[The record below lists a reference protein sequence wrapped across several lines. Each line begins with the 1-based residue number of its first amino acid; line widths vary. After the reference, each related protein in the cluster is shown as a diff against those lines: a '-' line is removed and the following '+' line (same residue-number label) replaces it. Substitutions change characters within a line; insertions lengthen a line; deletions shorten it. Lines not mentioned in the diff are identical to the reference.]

1 MSADVEADRR
11 GPSADLNRKLAST
24 ARKLA
29 EHCLAMEL
37 AVARDDFDVV
47 CTSVENTH
55 VLYQRIAFL
64 YRELLVA
71 RVVRHARQ

>member
-1 MSADVEADRR
+1 MSTDAEADRC
-11 GPSADLNRKLAST
+11 GSPADLNRKLAST

-55 VLYQRIAFL
+55 VLYQRIAAR

-71 RVVRHARQ
+71 RAVRRARH